1 MMIFTLG
8 TTGTITVTAHKNLV
22 TLGVTPGGMH
32 INSWANCTPTP
43 QPLPQPSW
51 LPGELKKTSH
61 LGARPSIVAPPSAS
75 EREGSLKPRPTRR
88 PFFIFLLFV
97 TKRDQTPDNRCT
109 GKTRTQTGCTDE
121 NREKRDQQGET
132 TNLERGHKGNN
143 TKACIR
149 ITDHQPQRNRRK

>member
-109 GKTRTQTGCTDE
+109 GKTRTRPDARMKT
-121 NREKRDQQGET
+121 EKSGT
-132 TNLERGHKGNN
+132 SRGKPR
-143 TKACIR
+143 T
-149 ITDHQPQRNRRK
+149 